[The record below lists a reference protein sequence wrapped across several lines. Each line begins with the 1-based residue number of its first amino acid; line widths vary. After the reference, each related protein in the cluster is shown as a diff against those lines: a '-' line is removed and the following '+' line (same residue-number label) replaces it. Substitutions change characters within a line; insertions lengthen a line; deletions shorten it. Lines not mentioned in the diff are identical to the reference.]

1 MKIRVTKLD
10 AALRQLNTAI
20 TLWFRDGDEV
30 AIHTLAAASH
40 QIVYDIVRKKNGP
53 DLLYDSIIFK
63 DEYRK
68 HAVAILKAPQNFFKH
83 ADSDPTGEIEFSA
96 DLAELFFMHTMV
108 GLDFLCV
115 PSDGIRSCFV
125 HWFGIH
131 HKEYLTEKGTQRYV
145 TGIPMPAKRLLGS
158 LPKADFFEAYR
169 VAYAKRQFA

>member
-68 HAVAILKAPQNFFKH
+68 HA
-83 ADSDPTGEIEFSA
+83 
-96 DLAELFFMHTMV
+96 
-108 GLDFLCV
+108 
-115 PSDGIRSCFV
+115 GIQ
-125 HWFGIH
+125 H
-131 HKEYLTEKGTQRYV
+131 
-145 TGIPMPAKRLLGS
+145 
-158 LPKADFFEAYR
+158 
-169 VAYAKRQFA
+169 